1 MFMIN
6 EKKYSKLVQ
15 INEMMYQMALQ
26 LPMIELL
33 RSPIFQ
39 NLLRSF
45 YKAAE
50 EQVNKKQC
58 GWCLKP
64 VKIYEL
70 TTLQKMVFYQSAL
83 CPRCEELDAAPI
95 PTGMN

>member
-50 EQVNKKQC
+50 EQVNKVR
-58 GWCLKP
+58 L
-64 VKIYEL
+64 
-70 TTLQKMVFYQSAL
+70 VFKASQNL
-83 CPRCEELDAAPI
+83 
-95 PTGMN
+95 